1 MTAAQAAP
9 KPRRDLWVLEAAQ
22 DPTAAAQYVATVSS
36 IFDITLHDDG
46 AGFHN
51 RLEAYHLGA
60 ALFGRC
66 VGVGQTFTR
75 SRSHITRDGMDGV
88 QVLLALTGGWSGA
101 YDGRFSDRTLGQ
113 IRIIDMSRPFET
125 ETAAFE
131 TLNLMLPRDALPS
144 CAGRDIHG
152 QVLDDASPSA
162 RLLGDYMISLW
173 SVAPSLSVS
182 EGVASAQ
189 ALASLVDGAICAHAP
204 ATLTRRRPLER
215 TLLAMAK
222 ARVDAEVGGAGL
234 TPEDI
239 RSDLGVSRSTL
250 YRLFEPD
257 GGVSAFIQSRRLAR
271 AFLALAD
278 PAERRSIADVA
289 YANGFVSASHFNR
302 TFRAEFGV
310 RPGELRG
317 LRGKGAAPPAAAG
330 DDPVAI
336 LAWLRGL

>member
-9 KPRRDLWVLEAAQ
+9 KPRRDTWVLEAAE
-22 DPTAAAQYVATVSS
+22 DPTAASQYVARVSS
-36 IFDITLHDDG
+36 IFDIALHDDG

-75 SRSHITRDGMDGV
+75 SRGHITRDGMDSV

-101 YDGRFSDRTLGQ
+101 YDGRFSDRTMGQ

-144 CAGRDIHG
+144 CVGRDIHG
-152 QVLDDASPSA
+152 QVLEDDSPSA

-173 SVAPSLSVS
+173 SVAAGLSVS

-189 ALASLVDGAICAHAP
+189 ALANLVDGAICAHAP

-222 ARVDAEVGGAGL
+222 ARVDGEVAGAGL
-234 TPEDI
+234 APEDL
-239 RSDLGVSRSTL
+239 RSHLGVSRSTL
-250 YRLFEPD
+250 YRLFEPH

-271 AFLALAD
+271 AFLALAN

-302 TFRAEFGV
+302 AFRAEFGV

-317 LRGKGAAPPAAAG
+317 LRGKGAEPPATVG